1 MNPKIVP
8 DPLNSLHH
16 ILKIEQSVKFERNH
30 GQVKINLLNNEILVE
45 GKLGST
51 LNCHW
56 GLNSS
61 SLPTAQMIC

>member
-1 MNPKIVP
+1 MNSKIVP
-8 DPLNSLHH
+8 EPLNSLRH
-16 ILKIEQSVKFERNH
+16 ILEIEQSVKFERNH
-30 GQVKINLLNNEILVE
+30 GRVKINSPNNEILVE

-56 GLNSS
+56 SLNSS